1 MDNNNIQNMM
11 DKYFK
16 DIHSVL
22 NTINDKVDKIDKR
35 VTNMEEKIKD
45 TIYSPDMK
53 PLINEKIEYNDK
65 DKIFKYLSSN
75 DISSDMK
82 IIKDYYLNKEVDGE
96 NIKLLCP
103 IKFESYRKFYF
114 WNGKK

>member
-35 VTNMEEKIKD
+35 VTNMEEKILF
-45 TIYSPDMK
+45 IL
-53 PLINEKIEYNDK
+53 LI
-65 DKIFKYLSSN
+65 
-75 DISSDMK
+75 
-82 IIKDYYLNKEVDGE
+82 
-96 NIKLLCP
+96 
-103 IKFESYRKFYF
+103 
-114 WNGKK
+114 